1 MTQGDEPLKPAT
13 DARPPSG
20 PPTATPAGLSGIP
33 AVGSASGASPASSTT
48 NADALLDV
56 DALRLLLEVSRRIN
70 AERDPDA
77 LLAAVVDSLVSVT
90 KADRGFLMLK
100 EGAGLRFALARDR
113 KGRPLEAEKFRVSMS
128 VAKEV
133 AETGETRLI
142 DDAASSEAYNAR
154 LSIINLSLRTI
165 LCVALKTARG
175 ILGVIYVDSNAI
187 TRRFSE
193 RDVPLVE
200 AFAAQAAV
208 SLERVRLQE
217 VEFESDRMRRQLE
230 VAAEIQ
236 HTFLPGTFPDA
247 PGLFGAVATVPALQ
261 IGGDLYDVIRFPDG
275 RIGLVVGDVSGK
287 GVPAALFAARLL
299 SDVRYE
305 ALYHGEVAATLAS
318 VNDIVARRSTRG
330 MFVTLLYAVFDP
342 KRREVVFGNAGHV
355 APYLRT
361 ADGRVSRWEE
371 AVSLPL
377 GVMPGI
383 AYAVAARPLVASE
396 TLVVLTDGFLD
407 AVGPTAE
414 RFGEERLSLAIAAA
428 PPDPQGLVGG
438 LCASVTGFTGNV
450 PQADDLTCLA
460 VSPQ

>member
-1 MTQGDEPLKPAT
+1 MTPGDEPKPPPVPAPLGPPGAAT
-13 DARPPSG
+13 PSADAR
-20 PPTATPAGLSGIP
+20 
-33 AVGSASGASPASSTT
+33 
-48 NADALLDV
+48 LDV
-56 DALRLLLEVSRRIN
+56 DALRLLLDVSRRIN
-70 AERDPDA
+70 AEREPGG

-100 EGAGLRFALARDR
+100 EGGGLRFALARDR
-113 KGRPLEAEKFRVSMS
+113 KGRPLEVEKFRVSEA
-128 VAKEV
+128 VVKEV
-133 AETGETRLI
+133 AENGETRLI
-142 DDAASSEAYNAR
+142 DDAASSDAYHAR
-154 LSIINLSLRTI
+154 MSIINLSLRTI

-208 SLERVRLQE
+208 ALERVRMQE
-217 VEFESDRMRRQLE
+217 VEMERDRMRRQLE

-236 HTFLPGTFPDA
+236 HTFLPGTFPEVV
-247 PGLFGAVATVPALQ
+247 GLAGAVATVPALQ
-261 IGGDLYDVIRFPDG
+261 VGGDLYDVVRFPDG
-275 RIGLVVGDVSGK
+275 RTGLVVGDVSGK

-305 ALYHGEVAATLAS
+305 ALYHGDVGKTLAS

-342 KRREVVFGNAGHV
+342 RSHSVSFGNAGHV
-355 APYLRT
+355 APLLRG

-377 GVMPGI
+377 GVMPG
-383 AYAVAARPLVASE
+383 
-396 TLVVLTDGFLD
+396 
-407 AVGPTAE
+407 
-414 RFGEERLSLAIAAA
+414 GE
-428 PPDPQGLVGG
+428 
-438 LCASVTGFTGNV
+438 
-450 PQADDLTCLA
+450 
-460 VSPQ
+460 